1 MNEPVLAGA
10 EVGQAGGGVVGAA
23 DEALAFAPAR
33 VPPPPEPVPEPR
45 DNLTSQVPGQV
56 G

>member
-1 MNEPVLAGA
+1 MPATRRSVLGSAAG
-10 EVGQAGGGVVGAA
+10 
-23 DEALAFAPAR
+23 LAFAPAR